1 MIDISTNVNTIISQL
16 NQYKANL
23 QSKNKLMLE
32 RLAQIGI
39 NIAQVKFGSAQYDGY
54 NDVSVPGTPQWIS
67 DTTLQ
72 ISAEGNAVTF
82 IEFGTGVFYP
92 SRHPMEAELGFI
104 RGEYGEGKGSNDSW
118 GYYGLPGTNG
128 REIRKKNG
136 QTVVITHGNPPAR
149 AMYDA
154 ANIMRSRIVDIAKEV
169 YGSNDR

>member
-1 MIDISTNVNTIISQL
+1 MIEFSTNVDTIISQL
-16 NQYKANL
+16 KQYRDGL
-23 QSKNKLMLE
+23 QNKNRLMLE
-32 RLAQIGI
+32 RLAEIGI

-54 NDVSVPGTPQWIS
+54 DDVNVPATPQWLS
-67 DTTLQ
+67 DNTLA
-72 ISAEGNAVTF
+72 ISAEGSAVTF
-82 IEFGTGVFYP
+82 IEFGTGVFYS

-128 REIRKKNG
+128 RVIQKKSG
-136 QTVVITHGNPPAR
+136 KTVVITHGNPPAR

-154 ANIMRSRIVDIAKEV
+154 AKIMRSRIVDIAKEI